1 MAAIV
6 QGLERQ
12 IVVLDV
18 VGSIPTS
25 RPILSGFSTS
35 LSLYTLRSAL
45 GLARQIALIVY
56 LRLYAIRFLPG
67 ADRLGVHRSCSIMK
81 RMSCV
86 GRFSL
91 LALVVFSLTFP
102 ASAQVGLRNGLD
114 FDGDGRADYCI
125 WGILDSTGSIRTEND

>member
-45 GLARQIALIVY
+45 GLARQIAQIVY
-56 LRLYAIRFLPG
+56 LRLYAIRFFQVRTASG
-67 ADRLGVHRSCSIMK
+67 YTGVVR
-81 RMSCV
+81 
-86 GRFSL
+86 
-91 LALVVFSLTFP
+91 
-102 ASAQVGLRNGLD
+102 
-114 FDGDGRADYCI
+114 
-125 WGILDSTGSIRTEND
+125 